1 MINQLMRTMAMKEE
15 ENCIDI
21 EQLKPSDRND
31 SLRYDHLNLKMID
44 SVENDDLDESV
55 DIENSKANSKKS
67 NWKRVKQ
74 NMNLILTNKDI
85 PTSIDP
91 ENLSLR
97 ELEDIIEKQ
106 RIAKEL
112 MKSSW
117 SFWLGR
123 LADIVCVGSTF
134 IIICIQ
140 ILVLIFYIFKDHRR
154 E

>member
-1 MINQLMRTMAMKEE
+1 MLNQLMTTMAMKEQ

-44 SVENDDLDESV
+44 SVENDDLEESL
-55 DIENSKANSKKS
+55 DNSNSRPNLKKGY
-67 NWKRVKQ
+67 WKRVKR
-74 NMNLILTNKDI
+74 NINLISMNKDI
-85 PTSIDP
+85 PTTIDP

-154 E
+154 D

>member
-1 MINQLMRTMAMKEE
+1 MAMKEE

-21 EQLKPSDRND
+21 EQLKPSDRNN

-44 SVENDDLDESV
+44 SVENDDLDESL

>member
-1 MINQLMRTMAMKEE
+1 MRTMAMKEE

-21 EQLKPSDRND
+21 EQLKPSERNG

-44 SVENDDLDESV
+44 SVKNNDLDESL
-55 DIENSKANSKKS
+55 DNENSGVNSKRGY
-67 NWKRVKQ
+67 WKRVKEDID
-74 NMNLILTNKDI
+74 LILTNKDI
-85 PTSIDP
+85 PTTIDP
-91 ENLSLR
+91 EDVSLR

-112 MKSSW
+112 MKSSR
-117 SFWLGR
+117 SFWLSR
-123 LADIVCVGSTF
+123 LADVVCVGSTF

-140 ILVLIFYIFKDHRR
+140 IFVLIFYIFKDHQR

>member
-1 MINQLMRTMAMKEE
+1 MFNQLMRTMAMKEE

-21 EQLKPSDRND
+21 EKLKPSDRND

-44 SVENDDLDESV
+44 SVENDDLGESL
-55 DIENSKANSKKS
+55 DNSNSRPNLKKGY
-67 NWKRVKQ
+67 WKRVTQ

-85 PTSIDP
+85 PTTIDP

-154 E
+154 D

>member
-44 SVENDDLDESV
+44 SVENDDLDESL
-55 DIENSKANSKKS
+55 DNENPKSNSKNGY
-67 NWKRVKQ
+67 WKRVKQ
-74 NMNLILTNKDI
+74 NMNLISRNKDI
-85 PTSIDP
+85 PTTIDP

-97 ELEDIIEKQ
+97 ELEGIIEKQ

-123 LADIVCVGSTF
+123 LADIVCIGSTF